1 LFAKEILINN
11 MTFKEFK
18 AALSNLDGKPIGN
31 LERKLIAELAGVLGW
46 EVPNCTCHDRFQDL
60 LIRLELYA
68 RNKNDFFKY
77 EINRGCIIEYA
88 GKKYS
93 QITCTNEIA
102 EAYIQ
107 AYPGQTQIKVPF
119 DEETVVV
126 TKHVCGKNGCKIVSK
141 RKKRSELT
149 DADKKII
156 EDNEKLDS

>member
-1 LFAKEILINN
+1 

-18 AALSNLDGKPIGN
+18 NVLINLEGKPIGN
-31 LERKLIAELAGVLGW
+31 LERKLIAELAAVLGW

-77 EINRGCIIEYA
+77 EIARGCIIEYA

-93 QITCTNEIA
+93 QVTCTNEIA

-107 AYPGQTQIKVPF
+107 AYPDQTQIKVPF
-119 DEETVVV
+119 DDEIVTV
-126 TKHVCGKNGCKIVSK
+126 TKHVCGKNGCKIVTK
-141 RKKRSELT
+141 KKKRSELT
-149 DADKKII
+149 DADKKIL
-156 EDNEKLDS
+156 EENEKANSDGAEMV